1 MGHNVIFLDVDGT
14 LTDYENHIP
23 ASAVHAIRQ
32 ARANGHFV
40 YICTGR
46 SKAEVYE
53 EIWAIGLD
61 GMIGG
66 NGCYV
71 EHHGKVVFEQTLSEQ
86 QERAVVDWLQ
96 ARGLEFYLECNSGL
110 YASAHFEERGEPT
123 IRLYQQR
130 KGTAADALGG
140 VRQVFPEM
148 IFGADLYRSD
158 VNKIS
163 FILESYQ
170 DFLDAQA
177 AFPDLK
183 AGTWGG
189 KGEIALFGD
198 LGVPAVDKAV
208 AIDRLLEA
216 VHAKR
221 EDTIA
226 FGDAK
231 VDIPMF
237 EYCAIGV
244 AMGSGGEE
252 AKAAADYVTDAVDQ
266 DGLYHAFRHFHL
278 IEA

>member
-32 ARANGHFV
+32 ARANGHLLHLR
-40 YICTGR
+40 R
-46 SKAEVYE
+46 SKAEVMRRS
-53 EIWAIGLD
+53 GRSVD

-96 ARGLEFYLECNSGL
+96 ARRLEFYLECNSGL
-110 YASAHFEERGEPT
+110 YASAHLEERGEPT
-123 IRLYQQR
+123 IRLINNAKEPLR
-130 KGTAADALGG
+130 MLGRRAPG
-140 VRQVFPEM
+140 VS
-148 IFGADLYRSD
+148 GDDLWCGPVSRD

-163 FILESYQ
+163 FILRATGFS
-170 DFLDAQA
+170 DAQA

-216 VHAKR
+216 GHAKR

>member
-1 MGHNVIFLDVDGT
+1 MDKPALTFHFHDPNPPEKTAALLLTLFAQAPWPQLEQALRELDRVC
-14 LTDYENHIP
+14 
-23 ASAVHAIRQ
+23 RQ
-32 ARANGHFV
+32 G
-40 YICTGR
+40 GR
-46 SKAEVYE
+46 ILLPTYMNRTESGGSNPVSG
-53 EIWAIGLD
+53 AIG
-61 GMIGG
+61 
-66 NGCYV
+66 
-71 EHHGKVVFEQTLSEQ
+71 
-86 QERAVVDWLQ
+86 RA
-96 ARGLEFYLECNSGL
+96 
-110 YASAHFEERGEPT
+110 
-123 IRLYQQR
+123 
-130 KGTAADALGG
+130 
-140 VRQVFPEM
+140 
-148 IFGADLYRSD
+148 GADFQRA
-158 VNKIS
+158 
-163 FILESYQ
+163 FTPESYQ